1 MIEIEKRYANTYVY
15 VCIDSFVDSYI
26 DMKIVRKKGSLFLSS
41 CLFFVIFCLQVD
53 TFSTNKDRMKKLI
66 KVSFGQER
74 KKGQLGK

>member
-41 CLFFVIFCLQVD
+41 CLFL
-53 TFSTNKDRMKKLI
+53 
-66 KVSFGQER
+66 
-74 KKGQLGK
+74 